1 MARTSALITPHP
13 MGWHPPG
20 LLLIP
25 FRYLVTGYPILPPRD
40 NASFLYDATEDYRH
54 KPIPKLSKA
63 RWRRVARRNGAITVP
78 LVLLALTPTSWV
90 SLWAVWSWLILVL
103 LAGLAWLGWRGI
115 VRLRVHNPWRFFR
128 DRRVRAEFIDPAA
141 EVLVRILGQRY
152 IRSRARRMIE
162 LPHGWGT
169 GEAVDDGAPKVARV
183 WLPAG
188 TTLEPGVKKRITE
201 QVGARLG
208 IPSPVGDW
216 RESGPTPF
224 VDIQGAPTPP
234 REVLWSSLLPAIAKC
249 AEDEVILGRIP
260 GGRFLMVSASED
272 SPHFAMSGPSGT
284 GKSVLGKV
292 FLVQRLH
299 RGDGVF
305 ILDPKKWS
313 HWRWAGGGKMPQDR
327 VVYAY
332 KTEDIHNAWIAIA
345 QEGERRIEL
354 DEEELAVQRRVWI
367 VVEEINTA
375 TKRLTR
381 WWTQE
386 RKRRMTKAK
395 ALLKQAQTLMDES
408 ELDLDEAAA
417 AVGLDLAELDLPA
430 TSPAVVAMQES
441 VGMGRE
447 LKMHVLVMAQR
458 LSASVFG
465 GNGGDI
471 RESFQGGRFIARWD
485 RKLWKMLVDT
495 LAYVACPTGPR
506 GIWGVAQGED
516 FTVFRVP
523 FLTDREATAYA
534 LGGAAVHG
542 PVLGPQEGHA
552 TLEGESWSGGE
563 VDGQTERPALTAAV
577 TLADALH
584 LLPGQSGPAAISEAA
599 LRRASTRDKSFPE
612 PLAKPDGQP
621 YGRTEAKIYDLDQ
634 LVEWAMARNGG
645 GQ

>member
-1 MARTSALITPHP
+1 
-13 MGWHPPG
+13 MGWTPPG
-20 LLLIP
+20 LVGYP
-25 FRYLVTGYPILPPRD
+25 FRYLVTGFPIRRPQD
-40 NASFLYDATEDYRH
+40 NASFLYDATEDFRG
-54 KPIPKLSKA
+54 KPIPKYSKA
-63 RWRRVARRNGAITVP
+63 RWRRVARRNAAITVP
-78 LVLLALTPTSWV
+78 LVLLALTPTDYMALWV
-90 SLWAVWSWLILVL
+90 VWTWVALVF
-103 LAGLAWLGWRGI
+103 LAGLAWLIWRAM
-115 VRLRVHNPWRFFR
+115 VRLRLHNPWRMIR
-128 DRRVRAEFIDPAA
+128 DRRVRREFLDPAA
-141 EVLVRILGQRY
+141 EVLANTLGQRY
-152 IRSRARRMIE
+152 IRSRSRRMIE

-169 GEAVDDGAPKVARV
+169 GDAVDDGAPKVARV

-216 RESGPTPF
+216 NEAGATPF
-224 VDIQGAPTPP
+224 VDIKGAPTPP
-234 REVLWSSLLPAIAKC
+234 REVLWSSLLPRIAVC
-249 AEDEVILGRIP
+249 AEDEMVLGRIP
-260 GGRFLMVSASED
+260 GGRFLTVSASED

-313 HWRWAGGGKMPQDR
+313 HWRWAGNGKIGQDR
-327 VVYAY
+327 VIYAY

-345 QEGERRIEL
+345 AEGERRIEL

-367 VVEEINTA
+367 CVEEINTA

-381 WWTQE
+381 YWTAE

-395 ALLKQAQTLMDES
+395 SLLAAAKELMADS
-408 ELDLDEAAA
+408 DLDLEEAAA

-523 FLTDREATAYA
+523 YLADRDATAYA
-534 LGGAAVHG
+534 LGGAPATG
-542 PVLGPQEGHA
+542 PVLGPQEGHPI
-552 TLEGESWSGGE
+552 LEGESWTGHE
-563 VDGQTERPALTAAV
+563 VDHEGERPALPAGV

-584 LLPGQSGPAAISEAA
+584 LLPGQAGPEAITEAAI
-599 LRRASTRDKSFPE
+599 RRAARRPGFPE

-621 YGRTEAKIYDLDQ
+621 YGRTEARLYDLGQ
-634 LVEWAMARNGG
+634 LTEWAMARRPS

>member
-1 MARTSALITPHP
+1 MARTSMHNTHP
-13 MGWHPPG
+13 MGWTAPG
-20 LLLIP
+20 FWAVP
-25 FRYLVTGYPILPPRD
+25 FRYLVTGYPIKSPRD
-40 NASFLYDATEDYRH
+40 NASFLYDATEDFRG
-54 KPIPKLSKA
+54 KPIPKFSKA
-63 RWRRVARRNGAITVP
+63 RWRRVARRNAAITIPV
-78 LVLLALTPTSWV
+78 VLLLLAPTPWV
-90 SLWAVWSWLILVL
+90 ALWALWSWLTLVL
-103 LAGLAWLGWRGI
+103 LAGLAWLGWRASI
-115 VRLRVHNPWRFFR
+115 RLRLHNPWRMIR
-128 DRRVRAEFIDPAA
+128 DRRVRAEFQDPAA
-141 EVLVRILGQRY
+141 EVLARILGQRY
-152 IRSRARRMIE
+152 IRSRSRRMIE

-169 GEAVDDGAPKVARV
+169 GDAVDDGAPKVARV

-188 TTLEPGVKKRITE
+188 ITLEAGVKRRITE

-224 VDIQGAPTPP
+224 VDISGAPTPP
-234 REVLWSSLLPAIAKC
+234 REVLWSSLLPRIATC
-249 AEDEVILGRIP
+249 AEDEVVLGRIP
-260 GGRFLMVSASED
+260 GGRFLTVSASED

-292 FLVQRLH
+292 FLVQRFR

-332 KTEDIHNAWIAIA
+332 KTEDIHNAWVAIA
-345 QEGERRIEL
+345 KEGERRIEL
-354 DEEELAVQRRVWI
+354 DEDELSRQRRVWV

-381 WWTQE
+381 YWTAE
-386 RKRRMTKAK
+386 RKRRMTLAK
-395 ALLKQAQTLMDES
+395 ALLKQAQELMDES
-408 ELDLDEAAA
+408 ELDLEEAAA

-430 TSPAVVAMQES
+430 TSPAIVAMQES

-506 GIWGVAQGED
+506 GIWGVAQGEE

-523 FLTDREATAYA
+523 YLTDREATEYA

-552 TLEGESWSGGE
+552 TLDGESWGGHE
-563 VDGQTERPALTAAV
+563 VDGQEAQPALPAGV

-584 LLPGQSGPAAISEAA
+584 LLPGQSGPAAISESA
-599 LRRASTRDKSFPE
+599 LRRASTRDATFPA
-612 PLAKPDGQP
+612 PLAKLDGQP
-621 YGRTEAKIYDLDQ
+621 YGRTEARLYDLGQ
-634 LVEWAMARNGG
+634 LVDWAMARGGG

>member
-1 MARTSALITPHP
+1 MARTSAVITTHP
-13 MGWHPPG
+13 MGYHPPAG
-20 LLLIP
+20 IAIVW
-25 FRYLVTGYPILPPRD
+25 RYLVTGYPILSPRD

-63 RWRRVARRNGAITVP
+63 RWRRVARRNAAITVP
-78 LVLLALTPTSWV
+78 LLAILTSPYTGLPLWMVGAWLVLLALAS
-90 SLWAVWSWLILVL
+90 
-103 LAGLAWLGWRGI
+103 LAWLLWRGL
-115 VRLRVHNPWRFFR
+115 VRLRAHNPIRWLRE
-128 DRRVRAEFIDPAA
+128 RRVNREFRDPAA
-141 EVLVRILGQRY
+141 EVLCRILGQSY

-169 GEAVDDGAPKVARV
+169 GAIVDDGAPKVARL

-188 TTLEPGVKKRITE
+188 ATLDTGTKKRITE
-201 QVGARLG
+201 NVGARLG
-208 IPSPVGDW
+208 VPHPVGEW
-216 RESGPTPF
+216 NEAGATPF
-224 VDIQGAPTPP
+224 VDITGAPTPP
-234 REVLWSSLLPAIAKC
+234 REVLWSSLLPRIAAC
-249 AEDEVILGRIP
+249 AEDEMVLGRAP
-260 GGRFLMVSASED
+260 GNRFLTVSASED

-292 FLVQRLH
+292 FLVQRLR

-313 HWRWAGGGKMPQDR
+313 HWRWAGGGRMPQDR

-332 KTEDIHNAWIAIA
+332 KTEDIHNSWIAIA
-345 QEGERRIEL
+345 REGERRIEL
-354 DEEELAVQRRVWI
+354 DEDELAVQRRVWI

-381 WWTQE
+381 YWTQE

-395 ALLKQAQTLMDES
+395 ALLGQAKELMADS
-408 ELDLDEAAA
+408 DLDLEEAAA
-417 AVGLDLAELDLPA
+417 AVGLDLNELDLPA

-506 GIWGVAQGED
+506 GIWGVAQGEE

-523 FLTDREATAYA
+523 YLSDAEATRYA
-534 LGGAAVHG
+534 LGGGPVYG
-542 PVLGPQEGHA
+542 PVLGPQTDA
-552 TLEGESWSGGE
+552 PTLDEAE
-563 VDGQTERPALTAAV
+563 QPALTTGV

-584 LLPGQSGPAAISEAA
+584 LLPGQDGPMAISEAA
-599 LRRASTRDKSFPE
+599 IRKAASRPGFPE

-621 YGRTEAKIYDLDQ
+621 YGRTEAKLYDLGQ
-634 LVEWAMARNGG
+634 LTDWRMARLEG